1 VFITGMRGSGLSYGE
16 QTNCEH
22 HLTRDIPNQVELTM
36 SARGRK
42 RKLISAIFEVS
53 ERPLWR
59 KADIK
64 PETPEIESENV
75 RFTLGSGR

>member
-1 VFITGMRGSGLSYGE
+1 MFAL
-16 QTNCEH
+16 
-22 HLTRDIPNQVELTM
+22 
-36 SARGRK
+36 GRK
-42 RKLISAIFEVS
+42 RTLISVFFAVS

-75 RFTLGSGR
+75 RFTPESCRSSIIDLSGR